1 MSEKEKKVSR
11 FPGETPEE
19 EPKTTDLVNII
30 PNSRLEAVL
39 IYAKLRQDNTPKDR
53 AIMESL
59 L

>member
-11 FPGETPEE
+11 FPGETPDE
-19 EPKTTDLVNII
+19 EPKMTDLVNII

-39 IYAKLRQDNTPKDR
+39 IYSKLRQTAPKDR